1 MVVYKITNLLNGK
14 IYVGQTTQ
22 PIEKR
27 FIQHSYAYSPLG
39 QAMRQCG
46 VENFTIEIIERCSTK
61 EQLNERERFW
71 IKVLNSKSPNGY
83 NLSDGVSSRKNLI
96 SIRELKP
103 DEKTFSVRETANLL
117 GISVF
122 TVHRR
127 IQHGQLTA
135 VINSRKNGY
144 RITEESLMNYAKSHK
159 TNFDSTIKK
168 GLASVF
174 GSYLQFFTTH
184 CTGWFFS

>member
-1 MVVYKITNLLNGK
+1 MDSHK
-14 IYVGQTTQ
+14 
-22 PIEKR
+22 
-27 FIQHSYAYSPLG
+27 
-39 QAMRQCG
+39 
-46 VENFTIEIIERCSTK
+46 
-61 EQLNERERFW
+61 
-71 IKVLNSKSPNGY
+71 KS
-83 NLSDGVSSRKNLI
+83 
-96 SIRELKP
+96 
-103 DEKTFSVRETANLL
+103 FSVQEVADIL
-117 GISVF
+117 GISEI
-122 TVHRR
+122 TVRRR
-127 IQHGQLTA
+127 IQDGQLTA